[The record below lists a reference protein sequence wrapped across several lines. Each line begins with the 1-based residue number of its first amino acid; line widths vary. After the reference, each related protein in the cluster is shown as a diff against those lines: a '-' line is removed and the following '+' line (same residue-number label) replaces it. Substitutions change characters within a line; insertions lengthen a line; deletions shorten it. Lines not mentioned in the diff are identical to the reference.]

1 MVHFRVLFSLL
12 GLCLALPDLDC
23 DEGECAL
30 SLRQL
35 RGQKFE
41 SAISDHAGPL
51 QWEGVCF
58 TPRLNLNPISALCL
72 FCAGPVTDEE
82 DRLD

>member
-1 MVHFRVLFSLL
+1 MASVAIMVHFRVLFSLL

-41 SAISDHAGPL
+41 SAISEHAGPL
-51 QWEGVCF
+51 PWEGVCNAWESNVVASCASF
-58 TPRLNLNPISALCL
+58 GRL
-72 FCAGPVTDEE
+72 
-82 DRLD
+82 